1 MDLSVTSTTLS
12 GSTTNVFRTTHGF
25 DSALSVTIDA
35 SNLVAGDMVD
45 GAFPGVL
52 PAGFPLGV
60 VTADGTY
67 AMYDNANSDG
77 TEVLVGLL
85 REDVDVASATSI
97 VHGAMLIHAI
107 VIEANLPV
115 AIDAN
120 GKTDNASVQYV

>member
-1 MDLSVTSTTLS
+1 MTTQ
-12 GSTTNVFRTTHGF
+12 
-25 DSALSVTIDA
+25 
-35 SNLVAGDMVD
+35 
-45 GAFPGVL
+45 
-52 PAGFPLGV
+52 
-60 VTADGTY
+60 
-67 AMYDNANSDG
+67 NSDG

-115 AIDAN
+115 AIDAT